1 MALTLPRFFLPA
13 MSCLLVCGCTADQPA
28 NPGPTGVYYIGG
40 KTQLPGMYPLPRNGI
55 SLKDA
60 LTLAQ
65 AWPPQEDSVVMVSN
79 WVRIGEMKYE
89 NRTCVMALPLME
101 KGAGKVQIQSDD
113 QILYTLLISNVANAP
128 LHSFP
133 CTTRP

>member
-1 MALTLPRFFLPA
+1 MVLTLPRFFLPA
-13 MSCLLVCGCTADQPA
+13 MSCLLVCGCTANRPA

-55 SLKDA
+55 SLNDA

-65 AWPPQEDSVVMVSN
+65 ALPPQEDSVVMVSN
-79 WVRIGEMKYE
+79 WVRIGDVKYE

-101 KGAGKVQIQSDD
+101 KGVGNVQIQSGD
-113 QILYTLLISNVANAP
+113 QITYTLLISPVVNAP
-128 LHSFP
+128 LRTFP
-133 CTTRP
+133 RTARP